1 MARLNRL
8 AILSL
13 LTCCIYSPAYAQYAE
28 PTAPIEYSQDW
39 EGEQFLLLN
48 GWLGYINVFE
58 DDCET
63 YLYGYEYSALGTG
76 VAVIAD
82 GADSKVLNVYN
93 DYDGSAWGLFDVNC
107 LEANVYRQH
116 NITAGN
122 VGDYTFSYNVEPPE
136 LVGDQVNGFVK
147 VFSTS
152 YDLENAFLQTSDV
165 GEQTISFTIEES
177 MVGKILQF
185 GFTTV
190 SFRSENSGMLYDNL
204 VFGPATATGGGDGE
218 NGAGGGS
225 GYDSGPASTTF
236 ERLLNTTNAA
246 RRGTP
251 IDKETPATE
260 N

>member
-1 MARLNRL
+1 MARFNLL

-13 LTCCIYSPAYAQYAE
+13 LTCCIYSPAYAQYAQ

-48 GWLGYINVFE
+48 DWLAYINVFE
-58 DDCET
+58 GDCET
-63 YLYGYEYSALGTG
+63 YIYGYEYSALGTG

-93 DYDGSAWGLFDVNC
+93 DYDGSAWGLDDVNC
-107 LEANVYRQH
+107 LEANVYRQV
-116 NITAGN
+116 NVTAGN

-136 LVGDQVNGFVK
+136 LVGDKVNGFVK
-147 VFSTS
+147 IFSTS
-152 YDLENAFLQTSDV
+152 YDLEYAFLQTSDV
-165 GEQTISFTIEES
+165 GEQSISFTIEES

-190 SFRSENSGMLYDNL
+190 SLRSENSGMLYDNL
-204 VFGPATATGGGDGE
+204 VFGASTETGGG

-225 GYDSGPASTTF
+225 DYDSGPASTTF
-236 ERLLNTTNAA
+236 DLLINTTNAA

-251 IDKETPATE
+251 IDKETPATG

>member
-1 MARLNRL
+1 MARLSL
-8 AILSL
+8 LIVLSILSV
-13 LTCCIYSPAYAQYAE
+13 TAKAE
-28 PTAPIEYSQDW
+28 VPITPIEYSQDW
-39 EGEQFLLLN
+39 EAGDLEVLT
-48 GWLGYINVFE
+48 GWLGYINVF
-58 DDCET
+58 DSDCKT
-63 YLYGYEYSALGTG
+63 FIYGYEYSALGTAVG
-76 VAVIAD
+76 VIAD
-82 GADSKVLNVYN
+82 GADSRVLNVYN
-93 DYDGSAWGLFDVNC
+93 DYDGTAWGVFETNC
-107 LEANVYRQH
+107 LEANVYRQV
-116 NITAGN
+116 NIELTN

-136 LVGDQVNGFVK
+136 LVGDKVNAFVK
-147 VFSTS
+147 IFSTS

-204 VFGPATATGGGDGE
+204 VFGAASETGGGE
-218 NGAGGGS
+218 NGAGSGS
-225 GYDSGPASTTF
+225 DYDSGPASATF

-251 IDKETPATE
+251 IDKESPATE